1 MRYQLKTLALL
12 GGLGV
17 LVVVLG
23 EAVAP
28 GYLGVFATLAVVMN
42 LGAYFYS
49 DQVVLAMHGAREL
62 SPREA
67 PELYSMV
74 ADLARRAELPMP
86 RLALI
91 ADPIPNAFATGR
103 NPEHAVVAVTRG
115 ILEVLSP
122 RELRGVLAHELGH
135 VKNRDV
141 LVSTVAA
148 MMAALVASVASSL
161 RWAMMFGLGGGR
173 SDEDRSGLG
182 TLLLILVAPIAATL
196 LQLGVSRSREY
207 LADEEGARISG
218 DPEAL
223 ASALVKLERAAHMM
237 RYGGEPATAS
247 LFIVNPLT
255 GEGGV
260 RELFSTHPPTQKRV
274 ARLLA
279 LSRRA

>member
-1 MRYQLKTLALL
+1 MRHQLKTIALL

-23 EAVAP
+23 EAIAP
-28 GYLGVFATLAVVMN
+28 GYLGVFAALAIAMN

-49 DQVVLAMHGAREL
+49 DQVVLAMHGAREID
-62 SPREA
+62 PREA
-67 PELYSMV
+67 PDLYRMV
-74 ADLARRAELPMP
+74 ADLARRAGLPMP

-91 ADPIPNAFATGR
+91 ADATPNAFATGR
-103 NPEHAVVAVTRG
+103 DPEHAVVAVTRG
-115 ILEVLSP
+115 ILEVLSA

-135 VKNRDV
+135 VKSRDV
-141 LVSTVAA
+141 LVSTLAA
-148 MMAALVASVASSL
+148 MMAALVTTVASSL
-161 RWAMMFGLGGGR
+161 RWAFMFGFGGGR

-182 TLLLILVAPIAATL
+182 TLLLVLVAPVAATL
-196 LQLGVSRSREY
+196 LQLGISRSREY

-223 ASALVKLERAAHMM
+223 ASALMKLEQAAHRI

-255 GEGGV
+255 GSGGV
-260 RELFSTHPPTQKRV
+260 RELFSTHPPTQERV
-274 ARLLA
+274 RRLLEMA
-279 LSRRA
+279 RRR